1 MLNRLTLRQC
11 FLLGFMLIF
20 FSAAMTLLAIRYL
33 GKSALLYKMERI
45 HKVTMLEVRS
55 ILDAAKRGDA
65 DPLAKTKVIDL
76 LEKARGISAVGLQEY
91 FTLEKVVFTRLGFG
105 KAIELTEQ
113 DLQLNNAMR
122 QAIDRVPGTQLTAA
136 LVDKIDPFMHEQFE
150 YSRQFAPEFDRVTA
164 MTNWLSIILM
174 LLSQSLMFVGL
185 ILLRRRILLPLQSAT
200 KLAEKIA
207 KGDLTT
213 DVLIRSND
221 EVGVFQRE
229 IKSMNDNLA
238 DIAQQVR
245 ASSEGIA
252 TAANQVVAGSGQLA
266 DRTEHQAST
275 LEQTAASMEELAAT
289 PSNSLDQMRQA
300 KKVATAAVSA
310 AHESGTA
317 VASAIEIMNRMDASS
332 KRIADIVGLIDGIA
346 FQTNIL
352 ALNAAVEAARAGEQG
367 RGFAVVAQEIRQLA
381 HKSAAAAKEIKGLI
395 EGSLTVAAESNALVG
410 DAGNKMRTTVD
421 RIRLLADLVNQ
432 TELASAEQFN
442 GIQQVSQAMAQLE
455 DVTQHNAALVE
466 QATAAA
472 ESQERQAQYL
482 VQLVSQFKL
491 KNLKD
496 SPAPVRAA
504 WRPLTD
510 KPVDTGRPRAVGS
523 PAISAPRGNT
533 RAPLNTAKPSLK
545 DAEDWQEF

>member
-11 FLLGFMLIF
+11 FLLGFILIF
-20 FSAAMTLLAIRYL
+20 FSVATTSLAIRYL
-33 GKSALLYKMERI
+33 GKTAFLYKMERA
-45 HKVTMLEVRS
+45 HKITMLEIRAA
-55 ILDAAKRGDA
+55 LDSVKNGRAEANARDRIMTL
-65 DPLAKTKVIDL
+65 LAKTND
-76 LEKARGISAVGLQEY
+76 ISFVGLNEFFAIEIFMFHQA
-91 FTLEKVVFTRLGFG
+91 GFS
-105 KAIELTEQ
+105 KPFELTER
-113 DLQLNNAMR
+113 DVVLNNSM
-122 QAIDRVPGTQLTAA
+122 QQVLKQEPGTQLDSV
-136 LVDKIDPFMHEQFE
+136 LVDKLEPFIREQFQN
-150 YSRQFAPEFDRVTA
+150 SDLFGPEFDRVLAITKWA
-164 MTNWLSIILM
+164 AVGLMTF
-174 LLSQSLMFVGL
+174 SQLLMFVAL
-185 ILLRRRILLPLQSAT
+185 FLLRRRILAPLESAT
-200 KLAEKIA
+200 RLAEKIA
-207 KGDLTT
+207 NGDLTT
-213 DVLIRSND
+213 DIVIRSND
-221 EVGVFQRE
+221 EVGLFQRAL
-229 IKSMNDNLA
+229 KSMNENLA
-238 DIAQQVR
+238 HIAQQVR

-252 TAANQVVAGSGQLA
+252 TAANQVVAGSSQLA

-289 PSNSLDQMRQA
+289 TSNSLDQMRQA

-317 VASAIEIMNRMDASS
+317 VTSAIEIMNRMDASS

-381 HKSAAAAKEIKGLI
+381 HKSATAAKEIKGLI

-432 TELASAEQFN
+432 TELASAEQFS

-472 ESQERQAQYL
+472 ESQEQQAQYL
-482 VQLVSQFKL
+482 VLLVSQFKL
-491 KNLKD
+491 KNIKD

-504 WRPLTD
+504 SRPSTN
-510 KPVDTGRPRAVGS
+510 KPVDIAS
-523 PAISAPRGNT
+523 PAISAPRGKIGAA
-533 RAPLNTAKPSLK
+533 RASQHVVA
-545 DAEDWQEF
+545 DDREDWKEF

>member
-11 FLLGFMLIF
+11 FLLGFILIF
-20 FSAAMTLLAIRYL
+20 FSVATTSLAIRYL
-33 GKSALLYKMERI
+33 GKTALLYKMERA
-45 HKVTMLEVRS
+45 HKVSMLEIRAA
-55 ILDAAKRGDA
+55 LDSVKNGRAEANAR
-65 DPLAKTKVIDL
+65 DL
-76 LEKARGISAVGLQEY
+76 ITTLLVKANDISLVGLKEFSPIEIFIFHQ
-91 FTLEKVVFTRLGFG
+91 VGFS
-105 KAIELTEQ
+105 KPFVLTER
-113 DLQLNNAMR
+113 DVVLNNSMQQVLKQEA
-122 QAIDRVPGTQLTAA
+122 GTQLDST
-136 LVDKIDPFMHEQFE
+136 LVDKLEPFMREQFQN
-150 YSRQFAPEFDRVTA
+150 SNLFGPEFDRVLAITKWSA
-164 MTNWLSIILM
+164 VGLM
-174 LLSQSLMFVGL
+174 AFSQLLMFVAL
-185 ILLRRRILLPLQSAT
+185 ILLRRRILVPLQSAT
-200 KLAEKIA
+200 RLAEKIA
-207 KGDLTT
+207 NGDLTT
-213 DVLIRSND
+213 DIVIRSND
-221 EVGVFQRE
+221 EVGVFQRAL
-229 IKSMNDNLA
+229 KSMNENLA
-238 DIAQQVR
+238 NIAQQVR

-275 LEQTAASMEELAAT
+275 LEETAASMEELAAT
-289 PSNSLDQMRQA
+289 TSNSLDQMRQA

-317 VASAIEIMNRMDASS
+317 VTSAIEIMNRTDASS

-410 DAGNKMRTTVD
+410 DAGKKMRTTVD

-442 GIQQVSQAMAQLE
+442 GIQQVNQAMTQLE
-455 DVTQHNAALVE
+455 EVTQHNAALVE

-472 ESQERQAQYL
+472 ESQELQAQYL

-491 KNLKD
+491 KNITDDLAPERA
-496 SPAPVRAA
+496 SPAKKMRVNTP
-504 WRPLTD
+504 
-510 KPVDTGRPRAVGS
+510 S
-523 PAISAPRGNT
+523 PAKYAPRGSIH
-533 RAPLNTAKPSLK
+533 APLSSAKPSRK

>member
-11 FLLGFMLIF
+11 FLLGFILIF
-20 FSAAMTLLAIRYL
+20 FSVATTSLAIRYL
-33 GKSALLYKMERI
+33 GKTAFLYKMERA
-45 HKVTMLEVRS
+45 HKITMLEIRAA
-55 ILDAAKRGDA
+55 LDSVKNGRAEANARDRIMTL
-65 DPLAKTKVIDL
+65 LAKTND
-76 LEKARGISAVGLQEY
+76 ISFVGLNEFFAIEIFMFHQA
-91 FTLEKVVFTRLGFG
+91 GFS
-105 KAIELTEQ
+105 KPFELTER
-113 DLQLNNAMR
+113 DVVLNNSM
-122 QAIDRVPGTQLTAA
+122 QQVLKQEPGTQLDSV
-136 LVDKIDPFMHEQFE
+136 LVDKLEPFIREQFQN
-150 YSRQFAPEFDRVTA
+150 SDLFGPEFDRVLAITKWA
-164 MTNWLSIILM
+164 AVGLMTF
-174 LLSQSLMFVGL
+174 SQLLMFVAL
-185 ILLRRRILLPLQSAT
+185 FLLRRRILAPLESAT
-200 KLAEKIA
+200 RLAEKIA
-207 KGDLTT
+207 NGDLTT
-213 DVLIRSND
+213 DIVIRSND
-221 EVGVFQRE
+221 EVGLFQRAL
-229 IKSMNDNLA
+229 KSMNENLA
-238 DIAQQVR
+238 HIAQQVR

-252 TAANQVVAGSGQLA
+252 TAANQVVAGSSQLA

-289 PSNSLDQMRQA
+289 TSNSLDQMRQA

-317 VASAIEIMNRMDASS
+317 VTSAIEIMNRMDASS

-381 HKSAAAAKEIKGLI
+381 HKSATAAKEIKGLI

-432 TELASAEQFN
+432 TELASAEQFS
-442 GIQQVSQAMAQLE
+442 GIQQVSQAMSQLE

-472 ESQERQAQYL
+472 ESQEQQAQYL
-482 VQLVSQFKL
+482 VLLVSQFKL
-491 KNLKD
+491 KNIKD

-504 WRPLTD
+504 SRPSTN
-510 KPVDTGRPRAVGS
+510 KPVDIAS
-523 PAISAPRGNT
+523 PAISAPRGKIGAA
-533 RAPLNTAKPSLK
+533 RASQHVVA
-545 DAEDWQEF
+545 DDREDWKEF

>member
-11 FLLGFMLIF
+11 FLLGFILIF
-20 FSAAMTLLAIRYL
+20 FSVATTSLAIRYL
-33 GKSALLYKMERI
+33 GKTAFLYKMERA
-45 HKVTMLEVRS
+45 HKITMLEIRAA
-55 ILDAAKRGDA
+55 LDSVKNGRAEANARDRIMTL
-65 DPLAKTKVIDL
+65 LAKTND
-76 LEKARGISAVGLQEY
+76 ISFVGLNEFFAIEIFMFHQA
-91 FTLEKVVFTRLGFG
+91 GFS
-105 KAIELTEQ
+105 KPFELTER
-113 DLQLNNAMR
+113 DVVLNNSM
-122 QAIDRVPGTQLTAA
+122 QQVLKQEPGTQLDSV
-136 LVDKIDPFMHEQFE
+136 LGDKLEPFIREQFQN
-150 YSRQFAPEFDRVTA
+150 SDLFGPEFDRVLAITKWA
-164 MTNWLSIILM
+164 AVGLMTF
-174 LLSQSLMFVGL
+174 SQLLMFVAL
-185 ILLRRRILLPLQSAT
+185 FLLRRRILAPLESAT
-200 KLAEKIA
+200 RLAEKIA
-207 KGDLTT
+207 NGDLTT
-213 DVLIRSND
+213 DIVIRSND
-221 EVGVFQRE
+221 EVGLFQRAL
-229 IKSMNDNLA
+229 KSMNENLA
-238 DIAQQVR
+238 HIAQQVR

-252 TAANQVVAGSGQLA
+252 TAANQVVAGSSQLA

-289 PSNSLDQMRQA
+289 TSNSLDQMRQA

-317 VASAIEIMNRMDASS
+317 VTSAIEIMNRMDASS

-381 HKSAAAAKEIKGLI
+381 HKSATAAKEIKGLI

-432 TELASAEQFN
+432 TELASAEQFS
-442 GIQQVSQAMAQLE
+442 GIQQVSQAMSQLE

-472 ESQERQAQYL
+472 ESQEQQAQYL
-482 VQLVSQFKL
+482 VLLVSQFKL
-491 KNLKD
+491 KNIKD

-504 WRPLTD
+504 SRPSTN
-510 KPVDTGRPRAVGS
+510 KPVDIAS
-523 PAISAPRGNT
+523 PAISAPRGKIGAA
-533 RAPLNTAKPSLK
+533 RASQHVVA
-545 DAEDWQEF
+545 DDREDWKEF

>member
-11 FLLGFMLIF
+11 FLLGFILIF
-20 FSAAMTLLAIRYL
+20 FSVATTSLAIRYL
-33 GKSALLYKMERI
+33 GKTAFLYKMERA
-45 HKVTMLEVRS
+45 HKVTMLEIRAA
-55 ILDAAKRGDA
+55 LDSVKNGRAEANARDRIMTL
-65 DPLAKTKVIDL
+65 LAKTND
-76 LEKARGISAVGLQEY
+76 ISFVGLNEFFAIEIFMFHQA
-91 FTLEKVVFTRLGFG
+91 GFS
-105 KAIELTEQ
+105 KPFELTER
-113 DLQLNNAMR
+113 DVVLNNSM
-122 QAIDRVPGTQLTAA
+122 QQVLKQEPGTQLDSV
-136 LVDKIDPFMHEQFE
+136 LVDKLEPFIREQFQN
-150 YSRQFAPEFDRVTA
+150 SDLFGPEFDRVLAITKWA
-164 MTNWLSIILM
+164 AVGLMTF
-174 LLSQSLMFVGL
+174 SQLLMFVAL
-185 ILLRRRILLPLQSAT
+185 FLLRRRILAPLESAT
-200 KLAEKIA
+200 RLAEKIA
-207 KGDLTT
+207 NGDLTT
-213 DVLIRSND
+213 DIVIRSND
-221 EVGVFQRE
+221 EVGLFQRAL
-229 IKSMNDNLA
+229 KSMNENLA
-238 DIAQQVR
+238 HIAQQVR

-252 TAANQVVAGSGQLA
+252 TAANQVVAGSSQLA

-289 PSNSLDQMRQA
+289 TSNSLDQMRQA

-317 VASAIEIMNRMDASS
+317 VTSAIEIMNRMDASS

-381 HKSAAAAKEIKGLI
+381 HKSATAAKEIKGLI

-432 TELASAEQFN
+432 TELASAEQFS
-442 GIQQVSQAMAQLE
+442 GIQQVSQAMSQLE

-472 ESQERQAQYL
+472 ESQEQQAQYL
-482 VQLVSQFKL
+482 VLLVSQFKL
-491 KNLKD
+491 KNIKD

-504 WRPLTD
+504 SRPSTN
-510 KPVDTGRPRAVGS
+510 KPVDIAS
-523 PAISAPRGNT
+523 PAISAPRGKIGAA
-533 RAPLNTAKPSLK
+533 RASQHVVA
-545 DAEDWQEF
+545 DDGEDWKEF

>member
-11 FLLGFMLIF
+11 FLLGFILIF
-20 FSAAMTLLAIRYL
+20 FSVATTSLAIRYL
-33 GKSALLYKMERI
+33 GKTAFLYKMERA
-45 HKVTMLEVRS
+45 HKITMLEIRAA
-55 ILDAAKRGDA
+55 LDSVKNGRAEANARDRIMTL
-65 DPLAKTKVIDL
+65 LAKTND
-76 LEKARGISAVGLQEY
+76 ISFVGLNEFFAIEIFMFHQA
-91 FTLEKVVFTRLGFG
+91 GFS
-105 KAIELTEQ
+105 KPFELTER
-113 DLQLNNAMR
+113 DVVLNNSM
-122 QAIDRVPGTQLTAA
+122 QQVLKQEPGTQLDSV
-136 LVDKIDPFMHEQFE
+136 LVDKLEPFIREQFQN
-150 YSRQFAPEFDRVTA
+150 SDLFGPEFDRVLAITKWA
-164 MTNWLSIILM
+164 AVGLMTF
-174 LLSQSLMFVGL
+174 SQLLMFVAL
-185 ILLRRRILLPLQSAT
+185 FLLRRRILAPLESAT
-200 KLAEKIA
+200 RLAEKIA
-207 KGDLTT
+207 NGDLTT
-213 DVLIRSND
+213 DIVIRSND
-221 EVGVFQRE
+221 EVGLFQRAL
-229 IKSMNDNLA
+229 KSMNENLA
-238 DIAQQVR
+238 HIAQQVR

-252 TAANQVVAGSGQLA
+252 TAANQVVAGSSQLA

-289 PSNSLDQMRQA
+289 TSNSLDQMRQA

-317 VASAIEIMNRMDASS
+317 VTSAIEIMNRMDASS

-381 HKSAAAAKEIKGLI
+381 HKSATAAKEIKGLI

-432 TELASAEQFN
+432 TELASAEQFS
-442 GIQQVSQAMAQLE
+442 GIQQVSQAMSQLE

-472 ESQERQAQYL
+472 ESQEQQAQYL
-482 VQLVSQFKL
+482 VLLVSQFKL
-491 KNLKD
+491 KNIKD

-504 WRPLTD
+504 SRPSTN
-510 KPVDTGRPRAVGS
+510 KPVDIAS
-523 PAISAPRGNT
+523 PAISAPRGKIGAA
-533 RAPLNTAKPSLK
+533 RASQHVVS
-545 DAEDWQEF
+545 DDREDWKEF

>member
-11 FLLGFMLIF
+11 FLLGFILIF
-20 FSAAMTLLAIRYL
+20 FSVATTSLAIRYL
-33 GKSALLYKMERI
+33 GKTALLYKMERV
-45 HKVTMLEVRS
+45 HKVTMLEIRAA
-55 ILDAAKRGDA
+55 LDSVKNGHAEANARDRVVTL
-65 DPLAKTKVIDL
+65 LAKSND
-76 LEKARGISAVGLQEY
+76 ISLVGLKEFFPIEIFMFHQA
-91 FTLEKVVFTRLGFG
+91 GFS
-105 KAIELTEQ
+105 KPFELTER
-113 DLQLNNAMR
+113 DVVLNNSMQ
-122 QAIDRVPGTQLTAA
+122 QALKQEPGTQLDSA
-136 LVDKIDPFMHEQFE
+136 LVYKLEPFMREQFQN
-150 YSRQFAPEFDRVTA
+150 SDLFGPEFDRVLAITKWA
-164 MTNWLSIILM
+164 AVGLMTFGQL
-174 LLSQSLMFVGL
+174 LMFVAL
-185 ILLRRRILLPLQSAT
+185 ILLRRRILAPLQSAT
-200 KLAEKIA
+200 RLAEKIA
-207 KGDLTT
+207 DGDLTT
-213 DVLIRSND
+213 DIVIRSND
-221 EVGVFQRE
+221 EVGLFQRALM
-229 IKSMNDNLA
+229 SMNENLA
-238 DIAQQVR
+238 NIAQQVR

-289 PSNSLDQMRQA
+289 TSNSLDQMRQA

-317 VASAIEIMNRMDASS
+317 VTSAIEIMNRMDASS

-472 ESQERQAQYL
+472 ESQERQAQFL

-491 KNLKD
+491 KNIMD

-504 WRPLTD
+504 SRPLTN
-510 KPVDTGRPRAVGS
+510 KPVDIAS
-523 PAISAPRGNT
+523 PAISAPRGKIGAA
-533 RAPLNTAKPSLK
+533 RASQPVV
-545 DAEDWQEF
+545 AEDREDWKEF

>member
-11 FLLGFMLIF
+11 FLLGFILIF
-20 FSAAMTLLAIRYL
+20 FSVATTSLAIRYL
-33 GKSALLYKMERI
+33 GKTALLYKMERV
-45 HKVTMLEVRS
+45 HKVTMLEIRGA
-55 ILDAAKRGDA
+55 LDSVKNGRAEANARDRVVTL
-65 DPLAKTKVIDL
+65 LAKTND
-76 LEKARGISAVGLQEY
+76 ISLVGLKEFFAIEIFMFHQA
-91 FTLEKVVFTRLGFG
+91 GFS
-105 KAIELTEQ
+105 KPFELTER
-113 DLQLNNAMR
+113 DVVLNNSMQQVLK
-122 QAIDRVPGTQLTAA
+122 QAPGTQLDSA
-136 LVDKIDPFMHEQFE
+136 LVDKLEPFMREQFQN
-150 YSRQFAPEFDRVTA
+150 SNLFGPEFDRVLAITKWA
-164 MTNWLSIILM
+164 AVGLM
-174 LLSQSLMFVGL
+174 AFSQLLMFVAL
-185 ILLRRRILLPLQSAT
+185 ILLRRRILVPLQSAT
-200 KLAEKIA
+200 RLAEKIA
-207 KGDLTT
+207 DGDLTT
-213 DVLIRSND
+213 DIVIRSND
-221 EVGVFQRE
+221 EVGLFQRAL
-229 IKSMNDNLA
+229 KSMNENLA
-238 DIAQQVR
+238 NIAQQVR

-289 PSNSLDQMRQA
+289 TSNSLDQMRQA

-317 VASAIEIMNRMDASS
+317 VTSAIEIMNRMDASS

-491 KNLKD
+491 KNIMD

-504 WRPLTD
+504 SRPLTN
-510 KPVDTGRPRAVGS
+510 KPVDIAS
-523 PAISAPRGNT
+523 PAISAPRGKIGAA
-533 RAPLNTAKPSLK
+533 RASQPVV
-545 DAEDWQEF
+545 AEDREDWKEF

>member
-11 FLLGFMLIF
+11 FLLGFILIF
-20 FSAAMTLLAIRYL
+20 FSVATTSLAIRYL
-33 GKSALLYKMERI
+33 GKTAFLYKMERA
-45 HKVTMLEVRS
+45 HKITMLEIRAA
-55 ILDAAKRGDA
+55 LDSVKNGRAEANARDRIMTL
-65 DPLAKTKVIDL
+65 LAKTND
-76 LEKARGISAVGLQEY
+76 ISFVGLNEFFAIEIFMFHQA
-91 FTLEKVVFTRLGFG
+91 GFS
-105 KAIELTEQ
+105 KPFELTER
-113 DLQLNNAMR
+113 DVVLNNSM
-122 QAIDRVPGTQLTAA
+122 QQVLKQEPGTQLDSV
-136 LVDKIDPFMHEQFE
+136 LVDKLEPFIREQFQN
-150 YSRQFAPEFDRVTA
+150 SDLFGPEFDRVLAITKWA
-164 MTNWLSIILM
+164 AVGLMTF
-174 LLSQSLMFVGL
+174 SQLLMFVAL
-185 ILLRRRILLPLQSAT
+185 FLLRRRILAPLESAT
-200 KLAEKIA
+200 RLAEKIA
-207 KGDLTT
+207 NGDLTT
-213 DVLIRSND
+213 DIVIRSND
-221 EVGVFQRE
+221 EVGLFQRAL
-229 IKSMNDNLA
+229 KSMNENLA
-238 DIAQQVR
+238 HIAQQVR

-252 TAANQVVAGSGQLA
+252 TAANQVVAGSSQLA

-289 PSNSLDQMRQA
+289 TSNSLDQMRQA

-317 VASAIEIMNRMDASS
+317 VTSAIEIMNRMDASS

-381 HKSAAAAKEIKGLI
+381 HKSATAAKEIKGLI

-432 TELASAEQFN
+432 TELASAEQFS

-472 ESQERQAQYL
+472 ESQERQAQFL

-491 KNLKD
+491 KNIID

-504 WRPLTD
+504 SRPLTN
-510 KPVDTGRPRAVGS
+510 KPVDIAS
-523 PAISAPRGNT
+523 PAISAPRGKIGAA
-533 RAPLNTAKPSLK
+533 RASQHVVA
-545 DAEDWQEF
+545 DDREDWKEF

>member
-11 FLLGFMLIF
+11 FLLGFILIF
-20 FSAAMTLLAIRYL
+20 FSVATTSLAIRYL
-33 GKSALLYKMERI
+33 GKTAFLYKMERA
-45 HKVTMLEVRS
+45 HKVTMLEIRAA
-55 ILDAAKRGDA
+55 LDSVKNGRAEANARDRIMTL
-65 DPLAKTKVIDL
+65 LAKTND
-76 LEKARGISAVGLQEY
+76 ISFVGLNEFFAIEIFMFHQA
-91 FTLEKVVFTRLGFG
+91 GFS
-105 KAIELTEQ
+105 KPFELTER
-113 DLQLNNAMR
+113 DVVLNNSM
-122 QAIDRVPGTQLTAA
+122 QQVLKQEPGTQLDSV
-136 LVDKIDPFMHEQFE
+136 LVDKLEPFIREQFQN
-150 YSRQFAPEFDRVTA
+150 SDLFGPEFDRVLAITKWA
-164 MTNWLSIILM
+164 AVGLMTF
-174 LLSQSLMFVGL
+174 SQLLMFVAL
-185 ILLRRRILLPLQSAT
+185 FLLRRRILAPLESAT
-200 KLAEKIA
+200 RLAEKIA
-207 KGDLTT
+207 NGDLTT
-213 DVLIRSND
+213 DIVIRSND
-221 EVGVFQRE
+221 EVGLFQRAL
-229 IKSMNDNLA
+229 KSMNENLA
-238 DIAQQVR
+238 HIAQQVR

-252 TAANQVVAGSGQLA
+252 TAANQVVAGSSQLA

-289 PSNSLDQMRQA
+289 TSNSLDQMRQA

-317 VASAIEIMNRMDASS
+317 VTSAIEIMNRMDASS

-381 HKSAAAAKEIKGLI
+381 HKSATAAKEIKGLI

-432 TELASAEQFN
+432 TELASAEQFS
-442 GIQQVSQAMAQLE
+442 GIQQVSQAMSQLE

-472 ESQERQAQYL
+472 ESQEQQAQYL
-482 VQLVSQFKL
+482 VLLVSQFKL
-491 KNLKD
+491 KNIKD

-504 WRPLTD
+504 SRPLTN
-510 KPVDTGRPRAVGS
+510 KPVDIAS
-523 PAISAPRGNT
+523 PAISAPRGKIGAA
-533 RAPLNTAKPSLK
+533 RASQHVVA
-545 DAEDWQEF
+545 DDGEDWKEF

>member
-11 FLLGFMLIF
+11 FLLGFILIF
-20 FSAAMTLLAIRYL
+20 FSVATTSLAIRYL
-33 GKSALLYKMERI
+33 GKTAFLYKMERA
-45 HKVTMLEVRS
+45 HKITMLEIRAA
-55 ILDAAKRGDA
+55 LDSVKNGRAEANARDRIMTL
-65 DPLAKTKVIDL
+65 LAKTND
-76 LEKARGISAVGLQEY
+76 ISFVGLNEFFAIEIFMFHQA
-91 FTLEKVVFTRLGFG
+91 GFS
-105 KAIELTEQ
+105 KPFELTER
-113 DLQLNNAMR
+113 DVVLNNSM
-122 QAIDRVPGTQLTAA
+122 QQVLKQEPGTQLDSV
-136 LVDKIDPFMHEQFE
+136 LGDKLEPFIREQFQN
-150 YSRQFAPEFDRVTA
+150 SDLFGPEFDRVLAITKWA
-164 MTNWLSIILM
+164 AVGLMTF
-174 LLSQSLMFVGL
+174 SQLLMFVAL
-185 ILLRRRILLPLQSAT
+185 FLLRRRILAPLESAT
-200 KLAEKIA
+200 RLAEKIA
-207 KGDLTT
+207 NGDLTT
-213 DVLIRSND
+213 DIVIRSND
-221 EVGVFQRE
+221 EVGLFQRAL
-229 IKSMNDNLA
+229 KSMNENLA
-238 DIAQQVR
+238 HIAQQVR

-252 TAANQVVAGSGQLA
+252 TAANQVVAGSSQLA

-289 PSNSLDQMRQA
+289 TSNSLDQMRQA

-317 VASAIEIMNRMDASS
+317 VTSAIEIMNRMDASS

-381 HKSAAAAKEIKGLI
+381 HKSATAAKEIKGLI

-432 TELASAEQFN
+432 TELASAEQFS
-442 GIQQVSQAMAQLE
+442 GIQQVSQAMSQLE

-472 ESQERQAQYL
+472 ESQEQQAQYL
-482 VQLVSQFKL
+482 VLLVSQFKL
-491 KNLKD
+491 KNIKD

-504 WRPLTD
+504 SRPSTN
-510 KPVDTGRPRAVGS
+510 KPVDIAS
-523 PAISAPRGNT
+523 PAISAPRGKIGAA
-533 RAPLNTAKPSLK
+533 RASQHVVS
-545 DAEDWQEF
+545 DDREDWKEF